1 MQKMKRGW
9 LAMLLAAVMLV
20 TTIMPVQ
27 TLAATANE
35 DQQTEGITIE
45 QKTTGKLLRT
55 YDEKDKVLT
64 VDGQPGDEGTV
75 FKDVKFDM
83 NNSTASGDKAAVVSF
98 ISKDY
103 NKGIYSTKWIDG
115 ATSDMVRV
123 HGNDGIGG
131 WESMRLVPN
140 GDGTVSFADSYFGE
154 PIVVE
159 EQDGETVLKCH
170 GTTVEEK
177 DKFILHTNADYT
189 PGTVTDAKVTDR
201 TTNTLT
207 LHWENPKTSLYSGI
221 QITYRAE
228 NEVAPTVVTMSA
240 IQIAQETYIA
250 ENLTPGTS
258 YDFKICTTLGK
269 DADEKHSQDVA
280 VEARTRTGVR
290 PATPGDVTL
299 TQQGDTYVL
308 NWSETE
314 NAKEYR
320 IEHAASLFGT
330 YEEVKNAVI
339 DGTQATIPA
348 AQDHIYENYYRVVAI
363 NGEENSEPSEAVSLE
378 KNIFGDHT
386 IIFAPTDDP
395 DKINETVQ
403 KIFIAQ
409 NDYNND
415 AQFNSDNWAI
425 YYKKGDY
432 KRTECVPVG
441 FYTQVAGLGKLP
453 TDVELNNIEV
463 PAYLDGGGSGDYWG
477 GDGNYRN
484 ATCNFWRSAENL
496 AVTGTEEASVVDKV
510 APQSQNNGKSYLN
523 WSVAQAAPIRRVY
536 STRPVKYD
544 CDWGWASGGYTADCM
559 FIGTDSD
566 GNGAG
571 THSGQQYYTRNS
583 EITGNAYGTTLN
595 QFCQGVLAGNLPTDA
610 NYESQFADDFKPL
623 ESNEGYTNWAIPAGD
638 GGQQVITSISKTEEI
653 SEKPF
658 LYLNDEGEYCVFVP
672 AVQRDRV
679 GVSWGEGKANDGMGE
694 GESLPLS
701 AFYIAKPT
709 DTAAVIN
716 TQIENGKNI
725 YFTPGIYH
733 AEVPIQVNRADTI
746 LLGSGMASIIPDNG
760 EAAVETQD
768 LDGIRICGLIFD
780 AGKSSKYLLR
790 VGNDK
795 TNVSHAADP
804 IVLQDLFFRVGGTT
818 NELTK
823 AEDALEINTNDVICD
838 HFWIWRADHGAGVEW
853 YGNESRHGIIVNGD
867 RVICY
872 ALFNEHFQEYDVL
885 WNGDYGKTYFLQNE
899 KCYDPISQDAWMSH
913 DGKVKGYAAYKVN
926 NQIKH
931 HYAVG
936 LGIYNVFIYTGPTYD
951 STEVSISMENAVE
964 VPNAA
969 DVRVENTCIQ
979 TFANDDGQYQSI
991 DHLINGVG
999 PGVSSGND
1007 PATGR
1012 TGSGW
1017 SRKFLLS
1024 YCDGTAKFG
1033 KANEN
1038 QAGKNIGIMTITG
1051 VKAPEDE
1058 QDIEDRSS
1066 GENGGQTNPSGS
1078 TAGNSNGGGNT
1089 NIPEKPDTPEEIKK
1103 PNEPQSEETVSS
1115 QKSIIKVTGKVQKN
1129 KVKAVVSAKT
1139 IKQLTKGKDKNTTVK
1154 LQIVNE
1160 KGEVICTLKV
1170 KKSDL
1175 SKKKGLTLYK
1185 INSKDK
1191 NYKPVNGKIAFR
1203 KDGSMSVEIKK
1214 AKGTYVL
1221 KNAKEIKKI
1230 NKNVG

>member
-9 LAMLLAAVMLV
+9 LAMLLAVVMLV
-20 TTIMPVQ
+20 TTIMPMQ
-27 TLAATANE
+27 TLAATTNE
-35 DQQTEGITIE
+35 EQQTEGITIE
-45 QKTTGKLLRT
+45 QETTGKLLRT
-55 YDEKDKVLT
+55 YAETDKVLT
-64 VDGQPGDEGTV
+64 VDGQQGDEGTV
-75 FKDVKFDM
+75 FKAVKFDM

-98 ISKDY
+98 ISNDY

-123 HGNDGIGG
+123 HGNDEIGG
-131 WESMRLVPN
+131 WESLRLVPN

-159 EQDGETVLKCH
+159 EQDGESVLKCH
-170 GTTVEEK
+170 GTSIAEK

-189 PGTVTDAKVTDR
+189 PGTVTGAKVTER
-201 TTNTLT
+201 TTDTLT
-207 LHWENPKTSLYSGI
+207 LQWENPKNSLYSGI
-221 QITYRAE
+221 QVICQAQ
-228 NEVAPTVVTMSA
+228 NDVAPTVVTLSA
-240 IQIAQETYIA
+240 EQIAQETYIV

-258 YDFKICTTLGK
+258 YDFKIRTTLGK
-269 DADEKHSQDVA
+269 DADEKHSQDVE
-280 VEARTRTGVR
+280 VEERTRTGVR
-290 PATPGDVTL
+290 PATPGNVTL

-320 IEHAASLFGT
+320 IEHAVSLFGT
-330 YEEVKNAVI
+330 YEKEENAEI
-339 DGTQATIPA
+339 DGTQAIIPA

-363 NGEENSEPSEAVSLE
+363 NGEEVSAPSESVSLE
-378 KNIFGDHT
+378 KNLFGDHT
-386 IIFAPTDDP
+386 IIFASTDDT

-425 YYKKGDY
+425 YYKPGDY
-432 KRTECVPVG
+432 KGTECVPVG

-453 TDVELNNIEV
+453 KDVELNNIEI
-463 PAYLDGGGSGDYWG
+463 PAYLSD
-477 GDGNYRN
+477 NN

-496 AVTGTEEASVVDKV
+496 AVTGTGNASVLDKV
-510 APQSQNNGKSYLN
+510 APSYSNWKSDQLN

-536 STRPVKYD
+536 STRPVTYD
-544 CDWGWASGGYTADCM
+544 FNYGWASGGYTADCM
-559 FIGTDSD
+559 FVGTDSEE
-566 GNGAG
+566 NGAG

-595 QFCQGVLAGNLPTDA
+595 QFCQGVIAKNLPTDVD
-610 NYESQFADDFKPL
+610 YESSFADKFQPL
-623 ESNEGYTNWAIPAGD
+623 ESNEGYTNWAIPAED

-658 LYLNDEGEYCVFVP
+658 LYLNDDEEYCVFVP

-709 DTAAVIN
+709 DTAAAIN
-716 TQIENGKNI
+716 AQIENGKNI

-733 AEVPIQVNRADTI
+733 AEVPIKVDRENTI
-746 LLGSGMASIIPDNG
+746 LLGSGMASVIPDNG
-760 EAAVETQD
+760 EAAVETAD

-780 AGKSSKYLLR
+780 AGENSKYLLR
-790 VGNDK
+790 VGKNK
-795 TNVSHAADP
+795 TTVSHATAP

-899 KCYDPISQDAWMSH
+899 KCYDPISQEAWMSH

-951 STEVSISMENAVE
+951 SKEVSISMQNAVE

-969 DVRVENTCIQ
+969 DVRVENACVQ
-979 TFANDDGQYQSI
+979 TFAKDDGQYQSI

-1024 YCDGTAKFG
+1024 YCDGTARFG

-1038 QAGKNIGIMTITG
+1038 QAGKNIGIMTIAG

-1058 QDIEDRSS
+1058 QDIENRSS
-1066 GENGGQTNPSGS
+1066 GENGGQANPSGS
-1078 TAGNSNGGGNT
+1078 SAGNSNGGGNT
-1089 NIPEKPDTPEEIKK
+1089 NIKPDTPEEIKK
-1103 PNEPQSEETVSS
+1103 PSVPQSDETVSL
-1115 QKSIIKVTGKVQKN
+1115 QKSIIKVTGKVKEN
-1129 KVKAVVSAKT
+1129 KVKAVVSAKK
-1139 IKQLTKGKDKNTTVK
+1139 IKKLTEGKSKNTTIK
-1154 LQIVNE
+1154 IQIVNE

-1170 KKSDL
+1170 KKNDL
-1175 SKKKGLTLYK
+1175 SKKNGLTLYK
-1185 INSKDK
+1185 LNSKDK
-1191 NYKPVNGKIAFR
+1191 SYKSVNGKITFR

-1221 KNAKEIKKI
+1221 KNAKDARKI
-1230 NKNVG
+1230 NKKYFGNKKVG